1 MVLGNHSSEKRHV
14 MKAKKILC
22 NYNAAWVCLIHEN
35 YQKSG
40 SKPEIHENALQNN
53 KFKIDTKGREK

>member
-1 MVLGNHSSEKRHV
+1 

-22 NYNAAWVCLIHEN
+22 NYNAAWVCLTHEN

-40 SKPEIHENALQNN
+40 SKPEIHKNALQNN